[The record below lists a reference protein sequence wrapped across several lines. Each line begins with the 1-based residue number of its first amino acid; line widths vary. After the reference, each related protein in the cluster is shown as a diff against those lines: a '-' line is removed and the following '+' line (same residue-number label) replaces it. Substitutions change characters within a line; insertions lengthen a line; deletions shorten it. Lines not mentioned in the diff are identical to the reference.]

1 MASNPTQSKKVQPLS
16 GEADET
22 ELSDEEE
29 SLDLQEIL
37 RMVFATLQEQ
47 RQKFITRND
56 L

>member
-1 MASNPTQSKKVQPLS
+1 MVSNPTQSKKVQPLS
-16 GEADET
+16 GETDENG
-22 ELSDEEE
+22 LGDEEE

-37 RMVFATLQEQ
+37 KRVLATLQEQ